1 MSTSDSRSPE
11 KRPARKAT
19 AAGATGKTSAGKPSS
34 GADAT
39 SAELAREAAQQALA
53 RKAEDLVILDLRG
66 LSPIADFFV
75 IATGLS
81 DVHVRSIANGVQD
94 GLLAGPRRAK
104 PWHLEGD
111 DTLRWVLLDYV
122 TVVVHVFQR
131 GTREYYGLERFW
143 GDAPREEIA
152 DAPAPGAAGG
162 GA

>member
-1 MSTSDSRSPE
+1 MSTSDSRSRE
-11 KRPARKAT
+11 KRPARKVA
-19 AAGATGKTSAGKPSS
+19 AAGGAGKPV
-34 GADAT
+34 ADAS
-39 SAELAREAAQQALA
+39 SAELAREAAQHALA
-53 RKAEDLVILDLRG
+53 KKAEDLVVLDLRT

-81 DVHVRSIANGVQD
+81 DVHVRAIADSVQE
-94 GLLAGPRRAK
+94 GLLAGSRRAK
-104 PWHLEGD
+104 PWHLEGN

-152 DAPAPGAAGG
+152 DAPGGAGGAA
-162 GA
+162 